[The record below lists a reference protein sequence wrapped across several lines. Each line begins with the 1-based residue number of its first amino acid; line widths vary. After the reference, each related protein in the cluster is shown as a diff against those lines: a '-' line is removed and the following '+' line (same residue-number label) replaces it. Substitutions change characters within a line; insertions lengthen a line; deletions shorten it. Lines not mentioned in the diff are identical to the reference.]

1 MLGKDERNPQI
12 QPNGIGVK
20 LSIIIPAHNE
30 EQRIR
35 PMLDSYLNYFI
46 DRYQNEVEYL
56 VIVNGSNDGTEHIIR
71 EYVKKCGN
79 IKMVVIHDRV
89 GKGGALIRGFR
100 EAQGEL
106 VGFVD
111 ADGATPA
118 EAFEDLVQNIGDAG
132 CIIGSRWLP
141 DSNVTHEQSLQRRI
155 VSRLFN
161 FLVRILF
168 GVKIHDTQCGA
179 KLCTKAAA
187 EAAVPK
193 ISSHFWAFDVDLL
206 FHIHRAGFSVTEHP
220 TTWRDIDGSKIRIW
234 NSSFEM
240 LLAIFRLRLYYSPFR
255 FIVHLVDK
263 MGARHLYDKRIM
275 QGRLIQQQQ
284 QAIQGKNPKE

>member
-1 MLGKDERNPQI
+1 
-12 QPNGIGVK
+12 
-20 LSIIIPAHNE
+20 
-30 EQRIR
+30 
-35 PMLDSYLNYFI
+35 
-46 DRYQNEVEYL
+46 
-56 VIVNGSNDGTEHIIR
+56 
-71 EYVKKCGN
+71 
-79 IKMVVIHDRV
+79 MVVIHDRV
-89 GKGGALIRGFR
+89 GKGGALILDSVRLRG
-100 EAQGEL
+100 
-106 VGFVD
+106 
-111 ADGATPA
+111 
-118 EAFEDLVQNIGDAG
+118 IGWLRRCGWGDPCGGLRRPRAKYWRRRR
-132 CIIGSRWLP
+132 IIGSRWLP

>member
-1 MLGKDERNPQI
+1 M
-12 QPNGIGVK
+12 K

-35 PMLDSYLNYFI
+35 PMLDAYLAYF
-46 DRYQNEVEYL
+46 DERYGDEVEYL
-56 VIVNGSNDGTEHIIR
+56 VIVNGSNDGTEDIIR
-71 EYVKKCGN
+71 NYIERYRH
-79 IKMVVIHDRV
+79 IKMVVINDRV

-100 EAQGEL
+100 EASGAL

-111 ADGATPA
+111 ADGATPP
-118 EAFEDLVQNIGDAG
+118 EAFQDLVENIGDAG

-141 DSNVTHEQSLQRRI
+141 ESNVEHEQPLQRRI
-155 VSRLFN
+155 VSRIFN
-161 FLVRILF
+161 LLVRILF

-179 KLCTKAAA
+179 KLCTK
-187 EAAVPK
+187 EAADIAVPG

-206 FHIHRAGFSVTEHP
+206 YHVHRAGFKVTEHP
-220 TTWRDIDGSKIRIW
+220 TTWRDVEGSKIKIV
-234 NSSFEM
+234 NSSLEM

-255 FIVHLVDK
+255 FIVHLIDK

-275 QGRLIQQQQ
+275 RGRLIQQQQ
-284 QAIQGKNPKE
+284 QAQSQREPKEE